1 MAKRIP
7 VAGVARA
14 RYLSPTDEPSRCWA
28 GPFGKGAI
36 PTPDVIKHGKIASF
50 ARVTESV
57 EMMAQADSRFAA
69 G

>member
-1 MAKRIP
+1 M
-7 VAGVARA
+7 
-14 RYLSPTDEPSRCWA
+14 
-28 GPFGKGAI
+28 

-57 EMMAQADSRFAA
+57 ETMAQADCRFAA